1 MPVTSQPTLNADA
14 LQEVHAFWL
23 AGMSCD
29 GCSIA
34 AVGATSPSAESL
46 MLGNIPGVPKVVLH
60 HPVLS
65 PLAGEEFMEAFQPK
79 AGRAEVMVVLLKPPA
94 NAVLRS
100 TVLRMCRLLKDWPDI
115 G

>member
-1 MPVTSQPTLNADA
+1 MTSQPTLHADA
-14 LQEVHAFWL
+14 LQEVHAFWM

-34 AVGATSPSAESL
+34 AVGAPAPSAESL

-65 PLAGEEFMEAFQPK
+65 PFAGEEFMEPFFLAREGKLNHPYVIIFEGSVADESLK
-79 AGRAEVMVVLLKPPA
+79 KRMEV
-94 NAVLRS
+94 
-100 TVLRMCRLLKDWPDI
+100 I
-115 G
+115 GQGLA